1 MAVECTGRARIP
13 PPAEVPMRQTIAC
26 TLAALLASSAAEAQ
40 TTRPVP
46 RQEPTSP
53 AAARPDAPVMAEGQA
68 RPGLPVVRLIATG
81 GAIAV
86 KIDPVKKG
94 PGPALSGG
102 GPGAPGPGDA
112 QGAHMGVGNLS
123 HVPSALL
130 GPD

>member
-81 GAIAV
+81 GAHAV
-86 KIDPVKKG
+86 KNG
-94 PGPALSGG
+94 PGEKGARTGEGRGGEEGRTPG
-102 GPGAPGPGDA
+102 GPEYF
-112 QGAHMGVGNLS
+112 
-123 HVPSALL
+123 
-130 GPD
+130 

>member
-26 TLAALLASSAAEAQ
+26 TLAALLASYAAEAQ

-81 GAIAV
+81 GTIAR
-86 KIDPVKKG
+86 KIDPVLKAPVPATAG
-94 PGPALSGG
+94 VGPAGT
-102 GPGAPGPGDA
+102 APEDR
-112 QGAHMGVGNLS
+112 Q
-123 HVPSALL
+123 
-130 GPD
+130 